1 MLQISDHLS
10 FDMND
15 TFYFQLNEYVEI
27 PIQYNSFTE
36 DFDIDDPSFVVRMFI
51 RDYISWTWVRNRMK
65 ELLFGKTVKLKYK
78 LCIGD
83 SLDLSIKNMT
93 IDDKED
99 YENFYT
105 RFKND
110 NLILL
115 EDY

>member
-51 RDYISWTWVRNRMK
+51 RDYIS
-65 ELLFGKTVKLKYK
+65 
-78 LCIGD
+78 
-83 SLDLSIKNMT
+83 
-93 IDDKED
+93 
-99 YENFYT
+99 
-105 RFKND
+105 
-110 NLILL
+110 
-115 EDY
+115 